1 MNINRVKN
9 WTIFIGNLLI
19 KLLILIKIIIYFYN
33 SSERSIKIIKY
44 IQISSFCHD
53 GKWNCSW
60 IHFALFI
67 IFTFGR
73 FGPLKKGITTI
84 LFQERNAFFIM
95 IYTHLWPKFNQW
107 YLCNLNTFWTFFFFL
122 TNFTL
127 HRSLICMKK
136 VIETIGSKKFL
147 SMKFGLKSCHETCCA
162 ETTFQRYL
170 IIFTHLK
177 IAWYLRIM
185 TKQKNHLYL

>member
-1 MNINRVKN
+1 M
-9 WTIFIGNLLI
+9 
-19 KLLILIKIIIYFYN
+19 KLQLNPFCVIYY
-33 SSERSIKIIKY
+33 
-44 IQISSFCHD
+44 
-53 GKWNCSW
+53 
-60 IHFALFI
+60 IHFWPFR
-67 IFTFGR
+67 TF
-73 FGPLKKGITTI
+73 K
-84 LFQERNAFFIM
+84 ERYNNHSFWRKDAFFIM

-185 TKQKNHLYL
+185 TKEKNHLYL